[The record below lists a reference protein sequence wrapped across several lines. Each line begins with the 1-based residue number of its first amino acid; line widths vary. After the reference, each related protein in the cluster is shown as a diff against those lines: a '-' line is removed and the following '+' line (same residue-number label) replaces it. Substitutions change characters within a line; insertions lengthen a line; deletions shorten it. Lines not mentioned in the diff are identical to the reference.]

1 MINDK
6 IKTIGDLRKI
16 IEGLSDDFTI
26 EFRVREKVSDEEL
39 AKRKY
44 PYPYDTEYFD
54 GFEFDDI
61 GWSDKVLC
69 IGVTEGEGEI
79 N

>member
-1 MINDK
+1 M
-6 IKTIGDLRKI
+6 IKTVGDLKKI
-16 IEGLSDDFTI
+16 IENLDDDFTI

-39 AKRKY
+39 AKRRY

-54 GFEFDDI
+54 GIEFDDI

-69 IGVTEGEGEI
+69 LGVTEGKGAEH
-79 N
+79 

>member
-1 MINDK
+1 M
-6 IKTIGDLRKI
+6 RKI

-69 IGVTEGEGEI
+69 LGVTEGKGIEH
-79 N
+79 